1 MARDTRR
8 LAIALCVFFTLLACS
23 NSAENLPSVSNDPI
37 IVNPTPEP
45 VTIMPTPKLPP
56 TASPTKS
63 EIAHDE
69 IATMR
74 VISTRPH
81 DETAFTQGLEFYGDR
96 LFESRGLRGSSGL
109 AEINASDGEVL
120 RDISLAPQL
129 FGEGITIVGDTIIQ
143 LTWTSGKAFV
153 YDIETLSVVDQFEYE
168 GEGWGLCFDGTSLYM
183 SDGSDILT
191 LRDPVTFAITGSMKV
206 TSDLVSVNRLN
217 ELECVDNHV
226 YANMWQTDTI
236 IGIDTSSGH
245 VDRVIDASAL
255 QTYEGVSVANVLN
268 GIAYSKASD
277 SFLVTGKLWPL
288 MFEVVFE

>member
-1 MARDTRR
+1 MRDTRR

-45 VTIMPTPKLPP
+45 VTVMPTPKLPP

-63 EIAHDE
+63 EIAHAE

>member
-1 MARDTRR
+1 MRDTRR

-45 VTIMPTPKLPP
+45 VTVMPTPKPPP

-63 EIAHDE
+63 EIAHAE
-69 IATMR
+69 MATMR

-109 AEINASDGEVL
+109 AEINASDGAVL

>member
-1 MARDTRR
+1 VARDTRR
-8 LAIALCVFFTLLACS
+8 LAIALCVLFTLLACS
-23 NSAENLPSVSNDPI
+23 NSAENLPSVSNDPV

-45 VTIMPTPKLPP
+45 VTVMPTPKLPP

-63 EIAHDE
+63 EIAHAE

-120 RDISLAPQL
+120 RDFSLAPQL

-191 LRDPVTFAITGSMKV
+191 LRDPVSFAITGSMKV

>member
-37 IVNPTPEP
+37 IVNPRPEP

-63 EIAHDE
+63 EIAHAE

-74 VISTRPH
+74 VISIRPH

-109 AEINASDGEVL
+109 TEINASDGEVL

-168 GEGWGLCFDGTSLYM
+168 GEGWGLCFDGTSLFM

-226 YANMWQTDTI
+226 YANIWQTDTI

-245 VDRVIDASAL
+245 VDRVIDASTL

>member
-1 MARDTRR
+1 MAIDTRR

-23 NSAENLPSVSNDPI
+23 NSAENLPSVSNDPV

-45 VTIMPTPKLPP
+45 VTVMPTPKLPP

-63 EIAHDE
+63 EIAHAE

-191 LRDPVTFAITGSMKV
+191 LRDPVSFAITGSMKV

>member
-8 LAIALCVFFTLLACS
+8 LAIALCVLFTLLACS
-23 NSAENLPSVSNDPI
+23 NSAENLPSVSNDPV

-45 VTIMPTPKLPP
+45 VTVMPTPKLPP

-63 EIAHDE
+63 EIAHAE

-120 RDISLAPQL
+120 RDFSLAPQL

>member
-45 VTIMPTPKLPP
+45 VTVMPTPKLPL

-63 EIAHDE
+63 EIAHAE

-206 TSDLVSVNRLN
+206 TSNLVSVNRLN

>member
-255 QTYEGVSVANVLN
+255 QTYEGVSFANVLN

>member
-8 LAIALCVFFTLLACS
+8 LAIALCVFFMLLACS
-23 NSAENLPSVSNDPI
+23 SSAENLPSVSNDPM

-45 VTIMPTPKLPP
+45 VTVMPTPKLPP

-63 EIAHDE
+63 EIAHAE
-69 IATMR
+69 MATMR

-109 AEINASDGEVL
+109 AEINAADGEVL

-129 FGEGITIVGDTIIQ
+129 FGEGITIVGGTIIQ

-191 LRDPVTFAITGSMKV
+191 LRDPETFAITGSLKV
-206 TSDLVSVNRLN
+206 ISDLVNVNRLN
-217 ELECVDNHV
+217 ELECVDDHV
-226 YANMWQTDTI
+226 YANMWRTDTI
-236 IGIDTSSGH
+236 IAIDTSSGH
-245 VDRVIDASAL
+245 VVTVIDASTL
-255 QTYEGVSVANVLN
+255 QTYEGVSDANVLN
-268 GIAYSKASD
+268 GIAHIKASD
-277 SFLVTGKLWPL
+277 RFLVTGKLWPF

>member
-45 VTIMPTPKLPP
+45 VTVMPTPKLPP

-63 EIAHDE
+63 EIAHAE

-120 RDISLAPQL
+120 RDFSLAPQL

>member
-23 NSAENLPSVSNDPI
+23 NSAENLPSVSNDPV

-45 VTIMPTPKLPP
+45 VTVMPTPKLPP

-63 EIAHDE
+63 EIAHAE

>member
-1 MARDTRR
+1 MDAKR
-8 LAIALCVFFTLLACS
+8 LAVALFIFCTLLACS
-23 NSAENLPSVSNDPI
+23 DSAETLPSVSNDPI

-45 VTIMPTPKLPP
+45 PTVVPTPLPTP
-56 TASPTKS
+56 TTSPTKS
-63 EIAHDE
+63 EIVQSE

-74 VISTRPH
+74 VLGTRPH

-109 AEINASDGEVL
+109 TEINTSDGEAL
-120 RDISLAPQL
+120 RDISLAPQF
-129 FGEGITIVGDTIIQ
+129 FGEGMTIVGDTIIQ

-153 YDIETLSVVDQFEYE
+153 YDIETLSVVNQFEYV

-191 LRDPVTFAITGSMKV
+191 LRDPETFAITGSLKV
-206 TSDLVSVNRLN
+206 ISDLVSVNRLN
-217 ELECVDNHV
+217 ELECVDDHV

-236 IGIDTSSGH
+236 IAIDTSSGH

-255 QTYEGVSVANVLN
+255 QTYEGVSDADVLN
-268 GIAYSKASD
+268 GIAYIKASD

>member
-8 LAIALCVFFTLLACS
+8 LAIALCVLFTLLACS
-23 NSAENLPSVSNDPI
+23 NSAENLPSVSNDPV

-45 VTIMPTPKLPP
+45 VTVMPTPKLPP

-63 EIAHDE
+63 EIAHAE

-191 LRDPVTFAITGSMKV
+191 LRDPVSFAITGSMKV

>member
-37 IVNPTPEP
+37 IVNPTPEA

-63 EIAHDE
+63 EIAHAE

-81 DETAFTQGLEFYGDR
+81 DKTAFTQGLEFYGDR

>member
-8 LAIALCVFFTLLACS
+8 LAIAVCVFFTLLACS

-63 EIAHDE
+63 EIAHAE

-109 AEINASDGEVL
+109 SEINASDGEVL
-120 RDISLAPQL
+120 RDISLAPEF
-129 FGEGITIVGDTIIQ
+129 FGEGMTIVGDTIIQ

-153 YDIETLSVVDQFEYE
+153 YDIETLSLVNRFEYD

-183 SDGSDILT
+183 SDGSDVLT
-191 LRDPVTFAITGSMKV
+191 CLLYTSPSPRDS
-206 TSDLVSVNRLN
+206 
-217 ELECVDNHV
+217 
-226 YANMWQTDTI
+226 
-236 IGIDTSSGH
+236 
-245 VDRVIDASAL
+245 
-255 QTYEGVSVANVLN
+255 
-268 GIAYSKASD
+268 
-277 SFLVTGKLWPL
+277 
-288 MFEVVFE
+288 

>member
-63 EIAHDE
+63 EIAHAE

-81 DETAFTQGLEFYGDR
+81 DETAFTQGLEFYGER

-109 AEINASDGEVL
+109 SEINASDGEVL

-206 TSDLVSVNRLN
+206 TTDSVSVNRLN

>member
-45 VTIMPTPKLPP
+45 VTVMPTPKLPP

-63 EIAHDE
+63 EIAYAE

>member
-1 MARDTRR
+1 MRDTRR

-45 VTIMPTPKLPP
+45 VTVMPTPKPPP

-63 EIAHDE
+63 EIAHAE
-69 IATMR
+69 MATMR

-129 FGEGITIVGDTIIQ
+129 FGEGITIVGGTIIQ

>member
-63 EIAHDE
+63 EIAHAE

>member
-45 VTIMPTPKLPP
+45 VTVMPTPKLPP

-63 EIAHDE
+63 EIAHAE

-120 RDISLAPQL
+120 RDFSLAPQL

-206 TSDLVSVNRLN
+206 TSDLMSVNRLN

>member
-63 EIAHDE
+63 EIAHAE

-191 LRDPVTFAITGSMKV
+191 LRDPETFAITGSLKV
-206 TSDLVSVNRLN
+206 ISDLVSVNRLN
-217 ELECVDNHV
+217 ELECVDGHV

-236 IGIDTSSGH
+236 IVIDTSSGH

-255 QTYEGVSVANVLN
+255 QTYEGVSDANVLN
-268 GIAYSKASD
+268 GIAYIKASD

>member
-45 VTIMPTPKLPP
+45 VTVMPTPKLPP

-63 EIAHDE
+63 EIAHAE

-153 YDIETLSVVDQFEYE
+153 YDIETLSVVDQFEYD
-168 GEGWGLCFDGTSLYM
+168 GEGGGLCFDGTSLYM

>member
-1 MARDTRR
+1 MVRDTRR

-45 VTIMPTPKLPP
+45 VTVMPTPKPPP

-63 EIAHDE
+63 EIAHAE
-69 IATMR
+69 MATMR

>member
-63 EIAHDE
+63 EIAHAE

-153 YDIETLSVVDQFEYE
+153 YDIETLSVVNQFEYV

>member
-23 NSAENLPSVSNDPI
+23 NSAENLPSVSNDPV

-45 VTIMPTPKLPP
+45 VTVMPTPKLPP

-63 EIAHDE
+63 EIAHAE

-120 RDISLAPQL
+120 RDFSLAPQL

-191 LRDPVTFAITGSMKV
+191 LRDPVSFAITGSMKV

>member
-8 LAIALCVFFTLLACS
+8 LAIAVCVFFTLLACS

-63 EIAHDE
+63 EIAHAE

>member
-37 IVNPTPEP
+37 IINPTPEP

-63 EIAHDE
+63 EIAHAE

-109 AEINASDGEVL
+109 TEINASDGEAL

>member
-23 NSAENLPSVSNDPI
+23 NNAENLPSVSNDPI

-63 EIAHDE
+63 EIAHAE

-153 YDIETLSVVDQFEYE
+153 YDIETLSVVNQFEYV

>member
-1 MARDTRR
+1 MRDTRR

-45 VTIMPTPKLPP
+45 VTVMPTPKLPP

-63 EIAHDE
+63 EIAHAE

-109 AEINASDGEVL
+109 AEINASDGEVF

>member
-63 EIAHDE
+63 EIAHAE

-74 VISTRPH
+74 VISIRPH
-81 DETAFTQGLEFYGDR
+81 DEPAFTQGLEFYGDR

-226 YANMWQTDTI
+226 YANIWQTDTI

>member
-8 LAIALCVFFTLLACS
+8 LAIALSVFFTLLACS

-37 IVNPTPEP
+37 FVNPTPEP

-63 EIAHDE
+63 EIAHAE

-226 YANMWQTDTI
+226 YANMWQTYTI

>member
-63 EIAHDE
+63 EIAHAE
-69 IATMR
+69 IATMS

-81 DETAFTQGLEFYGDR
+81 DKTAFTQGLEFYGDR

-245 VDRVIDASAL
+245 VDSVIDASAL

>member
-8 LAIALCVFFTLLACS
+8 LAIALCVLFTLLACS

-45 VTIMPTPKLPP
+45 VTVMPTPKLPP

-63 EIAHDE
+63 EIAHAE

>member
-63 EIAHDE
+63 EIAHAE

-120 RDISLAPQL
+120 RDFSLAPQL

-168 GEGWGLCFDGTSLYM
+168 GEGWGLCFDGTSIYM

-226 YANMWQTDTI
+226 YANMWQTYTI

>member
-8 LAIALCVFFTLLACS
+8 LAIAVCVFFTLLACS

-63 EIAHDE
+63 EIAHAE

-191 LRDPVTFAITGSMKV
+191 LRDPETFAITGSLKV
-206 TSDLVSVNRLN
+206 ISDLVNVNRLN
-217 ELECVDNHV
+217 ELECVDDHV

-236 IGIDTSSGH
+236 IAIDTSSGH

-255 QTYEGVSVANVLN
+255 QTYEGVSDANVLN
-268 GIAYSKASD
+268 GIAYIKASD
-277 SFLVTGKLWPL
+277 SFLVTGKFWPL

>member
-8 LAIALCVFFTLLACS
+8 LAIALCVFFTLLACN

-63 EIAHDE
+63 EIAHAE